1 MINRKNQYIYFIT
14 LIIILSTN
22 IFDLRDF
29 SGRTQKFFYYPLIL
43 YMLYQLWKNKR
54 RITIKKNFSSQL
66 NITTLCV
73 IASCLPCYLYY
84 GQTISGSIIATFPII
99 GGIIFYHF
107 LHSYRIN
114 EQTLITSLQIIA
126 LTILCIQIFQQ
137 LFPSIAIFGAGSSLN
152 ILEGKEVEIRNGL
165 YRFRL
170 GNNNIF
176 CFPILY
182 YAWSKFMSKKTLK
195 DLLLIC
201 LMLISTYLLLTR
213 QILATTLITLIIG
226 IFYNKKSNKSTYF
239 FILFIGILLLVINKD
254 IILGDF
260 ITKSNDDINNSDY
273 IRYLSAEF
281 FFDQTFLSPLTII
294 CGHCIPVGGSPFE
307 TYIHRL
313 WEVGMYSGDVGFIGA
328 AFHYGWIYVITFYFI
343 IYKIF
348 FIYKKYIPPYIKMSI
363 LSMTLYSIMIF
374 MFSTNAGIILWAI
387 ILYICDVHIHKAKI
401 NIYKQ

>member
-137 LFPSIAIFGAGSSLN
+137 LFPSIAIFGAGS
-152 ILEGKEVEIRNGL
+152 
-165 YRFRL
+165 
-170 GNNNIF
+170 
-176 CFPILY
+176 
-182 YAWSKFMSKKTLK
+182 
-195 DLLLIC
+195 
-201 LMLISTYLLLTR
+201 
-213 QILATTLITLIIG
+213 
-226 IFYNKKSNKSTYF
+226 
-239 FILFIGILLLVINKD
+239 
-254 IILGDF
+254 
-260 ITKSNDDINNSDY
+260 
-273 IRYLSAEF
+273 
-281 FFDQTFLSPLTII
+281 
-294 CGHCIPVGGSPFE
+294 
-307 TYIHRL
+307 
-313 WEVGMYSGDVGFIGA
+313 
-328 AFHYGWIYVITFYFI
+328 
-343 IYKIF
+343 
-348 FIYKKYIPPYIKMSI
+348 
-363 LSMTLYSIMIF
+363 
-374 MFSTNAGIILWAI
+374 
-387 ILYICDVHIHKAKI
+387 
-401 NIYKQ
+401 